1 MVTIKDVAKQAGVSI
16 ATVSHVLNKTRY
28 VSQDLVD
35 AVEEAIRVLQYTP
48 LRKSVEQ
55 TENKTFIG
63 VIMLYSQA
71 KWLGG

>member
-35 AVEEAIRVLQYTP
+35 AVEECSCTVKKQA
-48 LRKSVEQ
+48 
-55 TENKTFIG
+55 TENKR
-63 VIMLYSQA
+63 
-71 KWLGG
+71 